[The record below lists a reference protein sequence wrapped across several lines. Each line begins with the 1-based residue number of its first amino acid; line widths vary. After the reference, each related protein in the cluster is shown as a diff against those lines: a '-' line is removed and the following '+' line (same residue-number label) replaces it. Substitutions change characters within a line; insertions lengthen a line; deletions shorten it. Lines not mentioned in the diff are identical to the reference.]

1 MWVSVLDPGCGL
13 AWKREPVKFVG
24 VKRAAWRKTALGLVV
39 ASVAVAVVGCGDSS
53 PSAALPRT
61 VDKEPAIGTTT
72 EIPSVKEGAAP
83 IASQATSINSIT
95 NMAKTEAEWRSQL
108 TPEQYRVLREHGTER
123 AFSGALWNTKDTGTY
138 HCAGCGLEL
147 FSSEHKFDS
156 GTGWPSYWQPLRSEN
171 VGRKEDRS
179 FFMRRVEVHCIR
191 CKGHLGHV
199 FEDGPEP
206 TGLRYCINS
215 VSLTFTPKGAEAGE
229 AVSGEGSVEPRK
241 P

>member
-1 MWVSVLDPGCGL
+1 MTV
-13 AWKREPVKFVG
+13 
-24 VKRAAWRKTALGLVV
+24 LGL
-39 ASVAVAVVGCGDSS
+39 VAVAVVGCGELP
-53 PSAALPRT
+53 PSAAMPSSG
-61 VDKEPAIGTTT
+61 DKEPETTATT
-72 EIPSVKEGAAP
+72 ETTSVREGASG
-83 IASQATSINSIT
+83 IVSQAKSMNSMT
-95 NMAKTEAEWRSQL
+95 NIAKTEAEWRSQL

-147 FSSEHKFDS
+147 FSSKHKFDS
-156 GTGWPSYWQPLRSEN
+156 GTGWPSYWQPLQAEN
-171 VGRKEDRS
+171 VGKKEDRS
-179 FFMRRVEVHCIR
+179 FFMRRVEVHCVR

-215 VSLTFTPKGAEAGE
+215 ASLTFTPKGAEAGAE
-229 AVSGEGSVEPRK
+229 ASGEGAVEPRK

>member
-1 MWVSVLDPGCGL
+1 MTVLGL
-13 AWKREPVKFVG
+13 A
-24 VKRAAWRKTALGLVV
+24 
-39 ASVAVAVVGCGDSS
+39 AVMGVGCGETP
-53 PSAALPRT
+53 PSAAM
-61 VDKEPAIGTTT
+61 PATPETASANRTTT
-72 EIPSVKEGAAP
+72 APTTPTRQATREGASGM
-83 IASQATSINSIT
+83 SQVTSMNQVT
-95 NMAKTEAEWRSQL
+95 NMSKTEAEWRSQL

-123 AFSGALWNTKDTGTY
+123 AFTGSLWNTKDVGTY

-171 VGRKEDRS
+171 VGKKEDRS

-199 FEDGPEP
+199 FEDGPDP

-215 VSLTFTPKGAEAGE
+215 ASLTFTPKGAEAGAGRGAGKVE
-229 AVSGEGSVEPRK
+229 ESGK